1 MDLDQ
6 SSIESLAQSQPPTGQ
21 PVSIARYESRSIAR
35 LRRNDFVSAAT
46 CSADN
51 TSSRDI
57 STNDH
62 TPSSPYGSVS
72 SDSSPSRGKTQRLSA
87 YPPGDFR
94 NNALAN
100 IVDMKI
106 EMMCNW
112 LFQQQLERLWS
123 SGRNEE
129 GVILKKSRGDY
140 IACPRGL
147 QAKEDGIAG
156 AVSKMNVRV
165 SAQRRVQIRC

>member
-6 SSIESLAQSQPPTGQ
+6 TSIESLAQSQPPTGQ
-21 PVSIARYESRSIAR
+21 PVSIARYESRLTAR

-46 CSADN
+46 CSVDHAA
-51 TSSRDI
+51 TRDV
-57 STNDH
+57 STNDQQ
-62 TPSSPYGSVS
+62 PSSQYGSVS

-94 NNALAN
+94 NNALAK

-112 LFQQQLERLWS
+112 LFQQQLEKMWS
-123 SGRNEE
+123 SGRDDE

-140 IACPRGL
+140 IACPKDL
-147 QAKEDGIAG
+147 QAKENGIAE

-165 SAQRRVQIRC
+165 SAQ